1 MAEFTFDLNQLKA
14 SSTRATSNIE
24 SGLYSNTKDE
34 DLIYTGND
42 TIVWDRSNA
51 ERLRRGLPSLA
62 AIGYPRPPEDETATQ
77 PAPSTATQSNSP
89 NLSSVFKVKGPEG
102 LTREQALAIFKKQ
115 ADTGS
120 LIGFKP
126 GESLSAATQEIGRAH
141 V

>member
-14 SSTRATSNIE
+14 GSTRATSNIE

-89 NLSSVFKVKGPEG
+89 NLSSVYLYPVSP
-102 LTREQALAIFKKQ
+102 QAAVIGVMLVTIPGMKLVVV
-115 ADTGS
+115 
-120 LIGFKP
+120 LITAPWMLNPFV
-126 GESLSAATQEIGRAH
+126 A
-141 V
+141 